1 MQGAQPTVLTPWP
14 PPGSGASSNAFGPAA
29 APQSGGGPCSLERIQ
44 LFLSPLSPLL
54 TQAVVSVMGQVESI
68 IAGTSVVA
76 RDVDTVVYTACVV
89 LPFTLIHV
97 CAQRERTPRG
107 LRSMYKQLRRLAFTV
122 SIMPF

>member
-1 MQGAQPTVLTPWP
+1 MT
-14 PPGSGASSNAFGPAA
+14 
-29 APQSGGGPCSLERIQ
+29 
-44 LFLSPLSPLL
+44 PLSPLL

-97 CAQRERTPRG
+97 CAQRERTPEG